1 MSKLEALFEGE
12 TLVERDNFDEG
23 VDICT
28 QRPALRRLRGSLLQ
42 KRTDG
47 NVRSFYSF
55 HIVLLIGFECTSEG
69 FHTIY

>member
-23 VDICT
+23 VDVST

-42 KRTDG
+42 KRASG
-47 NVRSFYSF
+47 NVRVKFF
-55 HIVLLIGFECTSEG
+55 VA
-69 FHTIY
+69 

>member
-23 VDICT
+23 VDVST

-42 KRTDG
+42 KRASG
-47 NVRSFYSF
+47 NVKFY
-55 HIVLLIGFECTSEG
+55 
-69 FHTIY
+69 